1 MIFPNIAL
9 ISKKSIFAILI
20 LILSKSNCLG
30 SPSKSSFSTVAST
43 DKIKKSESFSDKSY
57 RQSAILTLGVVD
69 LSAARPTSSI
79 ILVLDGKARN
89 GAIAIDEDLL
99 QKIVASTFRHNTN
112 DASISISPKSTEND
126 ENAILESLA
135 IICDVL
141 VLRTGEADTLA
152 PALMPHVLSGKRQR
166 ESTGMLGGKHWLCSK
181 AGNELRQLGEEGKGD
196 NNIFDSSKTTW
207 ATLFSSTSNNEN
219 EMDDE
224 AFSSS
229 LKELFS
235 SFSQQ
240 VIWSKRQTTS
250 RPEKIDTERKS
261 AKSALADLLPRVS
274 VLCINQEDKHDTIEG
289 EQTNQLSSAATQ
301 DSSQV
306 KTRTQKIPMVNEV
319 THGNTL
325 GRTNQRQHED
335 EVVGDVIGLA
345 YRQLEDLEE
354 KMQESILDQ
363 FSNTMPLLDF
373 GTLVQDIL
381 ETAERQLIEDKAM
394 HASFRRGLMKGI
406 IVETQ
411 RLYNDQLQALRNY
424 YGKRYESLLAED
436 LEDYVNDQ
444 ETIERKWAIGAEHMT
459 QAFLAAARNAVPA
472 MYQANPKE
480 KKHNTRPLYEASFDH
495 VDALQGLLQDMIE
508 STERCKD
515 EQNVATILVDTERE
529 EGSSKSAAPSTRKI
543 RMPKLPKWLER
554 LAARAFVFGVNYIQ
568 GWLAW
573 QGIKRAALERD
584 RTQPKFP
591 LF

>member
-1 MIFPNIAL
+1 M
-9 ISKKSIFAILI
+9 
-20 LILSKSNCLG
+20 
-30 SPSKSSFSTVAST
+30 
-43 DKIKKSESFSDKSY
+43 
-57 RQSAILTLGVVD
+57 TLGVVD

-112 DASISISPKSTEND
+112 DASISISLKSTEND

-166 ESTGMLGGKHWLCSK
+166 ESAGMLRGKVWLCAK
-181 AGNELRQLGEEGKGD
+181 AGNELRQLGDEGKGD
-196 NNIFDSSKTTW
+196 NNIFDSSTTTW
-207 ATLFSSTSNNEN
+207 TTLFSSTSNNEN

-235 SFSQQ
+235 SFSQK

-289 EQTNQLSSAATQ
+289 EQTNQLSAAATKR
-301 DSSQV
+301 SNQV
-306 KTRTQKIPMVNEV
+306 KTRKQKSPMVNEV
-319 THGNTL
+319 TNGNTL
-325 GRTNQRQHED
+325 ERTNQRQHED

-381 ETAERQLIEDKAM
+381 KTAERQLIEDKAM

-529 EGSSKSAAPSTRKI
+529 EGSSESAAPSTRKI